1 MHLDK
6 LDRIYIHLQHDLE
19 LEHQLDQQKI
29 RSLEEQ
35 VEDWKNH
42 AQQTLEELQRL
53 QDKQK
58 YENEEDV
65 EMQRELEMV
74 TVAFFLF
81 ALCCSGL
88 NVIMSGYEVNGL
100 IVICLL
106 RFLIYF
112 LQCQQRSK
120 FEKLC
125 EIQDNS
131 KCIAYFILCL
141 FVGSSILCVLS

>member
-1 MHLDK
+1 M
-6 LDRIYIHLQHDLE
+6 E

-74 TVAFFLF
+74 TVAFLF

-88 NVIMSGYEVNGL
+88 NV
-100 IVICLL
+100 VIL
-106 RFLIYF
+106 R
-112 LQCQQRSK
+112 K
-120 FEKLC
+120 
-125 EIQDNS
+125 
-131 KCIAYFILCL
+131 
-141 FVGSSILCVLS
+141 